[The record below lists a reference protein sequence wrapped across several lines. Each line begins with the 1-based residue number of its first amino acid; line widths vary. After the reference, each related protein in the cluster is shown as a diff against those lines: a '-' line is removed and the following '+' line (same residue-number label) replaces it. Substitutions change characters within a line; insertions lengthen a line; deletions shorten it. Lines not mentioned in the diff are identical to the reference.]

1 MLLSVIIP
9 IFNEENTVLEL
20 IDRVRRVNLE
30 IEIVVVDDFSTDR
43 SWDILKNIRNIHI
56 IQHSCN
62 MGKGAAIRTGLEH
75 IKGEV
80 VVIQDGDLEY
90 DPAEFP
96 KLLKPILE
104 GEADVVYGSRFLG
117 NVQGMRLQNF
127 LGNKILTLLTRMLY
141 GVRITDMET
150 CYKMMRVS
158 VMGNLTL
165 RANRFDFE
173 PEITAKILKKRGVRF
188 REIPISY
195 NGRSHKEGKKIGWR
209 DGVQAIWALVKYRFC
224 D

>member
-9 IFNEENTVLEL
+9 IFNEENTLLEI
-20 IDRVRRVNLE
+20 IDRVRNVDLKK
-30 IEIVVVDDFSTDR
+30 EIVVVDDFSTDR
-43 SWDILKNIRNIHI
+43 SREILKNISDIRIVH
-56 IQHSCN
+56 HARN
-62 MGKGAAIRTGLEH
+62 MGKGAAIRTGLGH

-90 DPAEFP
+90 NPSDFPA
-96 KLLKPILE
+96 LLKPILA

-117 NVQGMRLQNF
+117 NVKGMRLQNF
-127 LGNKILTLLTRMLY
+127 LGNKALTLMTRMLY
-141 GVRITDMET
+141 GAQITDMET

-158 VMGNLTL
+158 VVSDLTL

-173 PEITAKILKKRGVRF
+173 PEITAKILKKGVKF

-195 NGRSHKEGKKIGWR
+195 RGRSHEEGKKIGWK
-209 DGVQAIWALVKYRFC
+209 DGLQAIWSLVKYRFQ

>member
-9 IFNEENTVLEL
+9 IFNEEKTLLEI
-20 IDRVRRVNLE
+20 IDRVRKVDLDK
-30 IEIVVVDDFSTDR
+30 EIVVVDDFSTDR
-43 SWDILKNIRNIHI
+43 SREILKGVRDIRIVH
-56 IQHSCN
+56 HARN
-62 MGKGAAIRTGLEH
+62 MGKGAAIRTGLGH

-90 DPAEFP
+90 DPSEFP
-96 KLLKPILE
+96 ALLEPILS
-104 GEADVVYGSRFLG
+104 GKADVVYGSRFLG

-127 LGNKILTLLTRMLY
+127 LGNKALTLLTRMLY
-141 GVRITDMET
+141 GARITDMET

-158 VMGNLTL
+158 VVGDLTL

-173 PEITAKILKKRGVRF
+173 PEITAKILKKGVRF
-188 REIPISY
+188 REIPINY
-195 NGRSHKEGKKIGWR
+195 RGRSHEEGKKIGWK
-209 DGVQAIWALVKYRFC
+209 DGLQAIWSLVRYRFR